1 MPNKMLSL
9 KVSLEP
15 VLDRHRQRR
24 LRLVMELLEQE
35 ASRHSQPPI
44 ETESQSLL
52 ADAATQSPSNNPLAN
67 AGGQR

>member
-9 KVSLEP
+9 KVRLEP
-15 VLDRHRQRR
+15 VPSCHYQSR
-24 LRLVMELLEQE
+24 LRLVMELLEQL

-44 ETESQSLL
+44 ETQSQSLL
-52 ADAATQSPSNNPLAN
+52 ADAAMQSPSNNPLAN

>member
-9 KVSLEP
+9 KVSL
-15 VLDRHRQRR
+15 VLVPDRHRRRR

-35 ASRHSQPPI
+35 AIRHSRPPI
-44 ETESQSLL
+44 EAQSQTLL
-52 ADAATQSPSNNPLAN
+52 ADVATQSPSNDQFAN

>member
-9 KVSLEP
+9 KVRMEP
-15 VLDRHRQRR
+15 IPIRHYQRR

-35 ASRHSQPPI
+35 AIRHSRPPL
-44 ETESQSLL
+44 ETQSQALPTN
-52 ADAATQSPSNNPLAN
+52 AALQSPSHNPIAN